1 MANLIVT
8 LDGPAGVGKTTLAKM
23 IAERLGISYLDT
35 GAMFRALAWQVGEVT
50 EESEIKKRL
59 AEMHFSLR
67 GSGGELALFLQNRR
81 LGQEIRSEEIGMRAS
96 VLAKYPFVREVLKA
110 AQQQIGKESSLVVE
124 GRDMGT
130 EVFPEAQFKFF
141 LTASPEVRAKR
152 RYEQLL
158 QMGKS
163 ADLAEL
169 TKMIVARDEAD
180 KSRTLAPLRPA
191 ADARQ
196 IDTSDIDQNTVLQK
210 ILEVIEKDK
219 Q

>member
-1 MANLIVT
+1 MTNLIVT

-59 AEMHFSLR
+59 VAMHFSLR
-67 GSGGELALFLQNRR
+67 GSGGESALFLQNRR

-130 EVFPEAQFKFF
+130 EVFPEAQF
-141 LTASPEVRAKR
+141 
-152 RYEQLL
+152 
-158 QMGKS
+158 
-163 ADLAEL
+163 
-169 TKMIVARDEAD
+169 
-180 KSRTLAPLRPA
+180 
-191 ADARQ
+191 
-196 IDTSDIDQNTVLQK
+196 
-210 ILEVIEKDK
+210 
-219 Q
+219 

>member
-23 IAERLGISYLDT
+23 TAEHLGISYLDT

-59 AEMHFSLR
+59 AKMHFSLQ
-67 GSGGELALFLQNRR
+67 GSGGESALFLQDRR
-81 LGQEIRSEEIGMRAS
+81 LGSEIRSEEIGMRAS

-130 EVFPEAQFKFF
+130 EVFPEARFKFF

-158 QMGKS
+158 QMGKP
-163 ADLAEL
+163 ADLTEL
-169 TKMIVARDEAD
+169 TKMIAARDEAD
-180 KSRTLAPLRPA
+180 SNRAVAPLRPA
-191 ADARQ
+191 ADACQ
-196 IDTSDIDQNTVLQK
+196 IDTSDIDQNAVLQK
-210 ILEVIEKDK
+210 ILEVIGKAE
-219 Q
+219 

>member
-59 AEMHFSLR
+59 AAMHFSLQ
-67 GSGGELALFLQNRR
+67 GSGGESALFLQDRR

-96 VLAKYPFVREVLKA
+96 VLAKYPFVREILKA
-110 AQQQIGKESSLVVE
+110 AQQQIGKKSSLVVE

-130 EVFPEAQFKFF
+130 EVFPEARFKFF

-158 QMGKS
+158 QMGKP

-169 TKMIVARDEAD
+169 TKMIAARDEAD
-180 KSRTLAPLRPA
+180 RSRTLAPLRPA

-210 ILEVIEKDK
+210 ILEVIEKNK

>member
-1 MANLIVT
+1 MTNLIVT

-59 AEMHFSLR
+59 AAMHFSLQ
-67 GSGGELALFLQNRR
+67 GSGGESALFLQDRR

-96 VLAKYPFVREVLKA
+96 VLAKYPFVREILKA
-110 AQQQIGKESSLVVE
+110 AQQQIGKKSSLVVE

-130 EVFPEAQFKFF
+130 EVFPEARFKFF

-158 QMGKS
+158 QMGKP

-169 TKMIVARDEAD
+169 TKMIAARDEAD
-180 KSRTLAPLRPA
+180 RSRTLAPLRPA

-210 ILEVIEKDK
+210 ILEVIEKNK

>member
-59 AEMHFSLR
+59 AAMHFSLQ
-67 GSGGELALFLQNRR
+67 GSGGESALFLQDRR

-96 VLAKYPFVREVLKA
+96 VLAKYPFVREILKA
-110 AQQQIGKESSLVVE
+110 AQQQIGKKSSLVVE

-130 EVFPEAQFKFF
+130 EVFPEARFKFF

-158 QMGKS
+158 RMGKP
-163 ADLAEL
+163 ADLTEL
-169 TKMIVARDEAD
+169 TKMIAARDEAD
-180 KSRTLAPLRPA
+180 RSRTLAPLRPA

-210 ILEVIEKDK
+210 ILEVIEKNK